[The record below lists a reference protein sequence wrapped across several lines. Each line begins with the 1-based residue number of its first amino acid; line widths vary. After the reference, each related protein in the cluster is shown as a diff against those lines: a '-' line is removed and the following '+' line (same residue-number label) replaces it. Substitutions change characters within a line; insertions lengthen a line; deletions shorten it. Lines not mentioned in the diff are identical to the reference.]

1 MREKKGK
8 SLIRFADDYCVID
21 IETTGLDFGCDIIE
35 ISALK
40 IRNGEIINRFSR
52 LVNPGYRI
60 PEFITELT
68 GITNDM
74 LSKCEN
80 IAPVIKDF
88 KNFIGD
94 DLLVGHNIVA
104 FDANFIYDNLLRNTG
119 EALSNDLV
127 DTMRLSRW
135 ILTELKHHRL
145 SDVCSY
151 YEINQDIQHRGLSDC
166 ENTYKI
172 YNLLKETCNK
182 NYSGLDNFYEYVV
195 SRLKK
200 KYKKGLRASGIQT
213 NNAEFDVSNPLYG
226 TVCVF
231 TGTLEK
237 MTRREA
243 MQIVKDLG
251 GDCKDSVTQ
260 KTNYLILGN
269 NDFCKTIK
277 GSKSSKQKKAEKL
290 RLEGSDIQVIS
301 ENVFYEMIG
310 INNSQEDNL

>member
-1 MREKKGK
+1 MRDKKGK
-8 SLIRFADDYCVID
+8 SLIKFVDDYCVVD
-21 IETTGLDFGCDIIE
+21 IETTGLDFICDIIE

-40 IRNGEIINRFSR
+40 IRNGEIVDKFER
-52 LVNPGYRI
+52 LVNPGYNI

-74 LSKCEN
+74 LSEGVDISC
-80 IAPVIKDF
+80 AIKDF
-88 KNFIGD
+88 KDFINN

-104 FDANFIYDNLLRNTG
+104 FDANFIYDNLLKYTE

-135 ILTELKHHRL
+135 ILPELGHHRL

-151 YEINQDIQHRGLSDC
+151 YKVNQDVQHRGLFDC
-166 ENTYKI
+166 ESTYTI
-172 YNLLKETCNK
+172 YNLLKETCIK
-182 NYSGLDNFYEYVV
+182 NYSGLSNFYDYVN
-195 SRLKK
+195 SRLNKK
-200 KYKKGLRASGIQT
+200 HGRSLRASDIKT
-213 NNAEFDVSNPLYG
+213 SNTEFDISNPIYG
-226 TVCVF
+226 AVCVF

-251 GDCKDSVTQ
+251 GDCKDNVTQ

-277 GSKSSKQKKAEKL
+277 DGKSNKQKKAEKL
-290 RLEGSDIQVIS
+290 QLEGNDIQVIS
-301 ENVFYEMIG
+301 ENVFYEMAEI
-310 INNSQEDNL
+310 E